1 VIDYRKAYVALKAIH
16 TTFKEQFFTEKLYH
30 NILAGGYLTYSKSLY
45 TTFERLFID
54 GLVNSTY
61 LIVQLLANIFKFFQ
75 IGRLNWYVLSLGAG
89 LTMIVFIL
97 LVITIRGGL

>member
-1 VIDYRKAYVALKAIH
+1 
-16 TTFKEQFFTEKLYH
+16 
-30 NILAGGYLTYSKSLY
+30 YLTYSKSLY